1 MAKKVKYEAYT
12 KEIKIRFGYIL
23 TSFLCSLVISYYKAT
38 QLVYLF
44 ISSCY
49 INNSLEPKISFI
61 FTDVREAFSATLL
74 ICFVF
79 SLFTLSSFVIY
90 SFVCFFL
97 PGWFSYERVC
107 KSIVVCVLFFS
118 YINYILWIHMFI
130 IPKVC
135 DFFFMFQVENIDC
148 FSLRVEPR
156 IYSYVVW
163 GVWFLVLASFF
174 FMVVCFLLFLIVRG
188 KMALSNWSKNRKS
201 RVFGSVLLAALVSP
215 PEFFTQLLL
224 NFGLFVLFELI
235 VFFAFLYSV
244 FVNKKS
250 TKTLIG

>member
-12 KEIKIRFGYIL
+12 KEIKLRFGYIF
-23 TSFLCSLVISYYKAT
+23 TSFLCTFGISYYKAT

-49 INNSLEPKISFI
+49 IKNSLEPKISFI

-74 ICFVF
+74 ICLVF
-79 SLFTLSSFVIY
+79 SLFCFSSFVIY

-97 PGWFSYERVC
+97 PCWFAFERVGNLI
-107 KSIVVCVLFFS
+107 IVCAFFITCIS
-118 YINYILWIHMFI
+118 YTLWVHIFI

-135 DFFFMFQVENIDC
+135 DFFFAFQVKNIDC
-148 FSLRVEPR
+148 FSLIVEPR

-163 GVWFLVLASFF
+163 GVWFLVLALFF
-174 FMVVCFLLFLIVRG
+174 FTLVCLLLFFVVRG
-188 KMALSNWSKNRKS
+188 KIAPSDWSKNRKS

-215 PEFFTQLLL
+215 PELFTQLFFS
-224 NFGLFVLFELI
+224 FGLFVLFELI
-235 VFFAFLYSV
+235 VFFAFLFTV
-244 FVNKKS
+244 FINKKT
-250 TKTLIG
+250 TKT